1 MRGDSPI
8 TVGLSVTALSL
19 AGTIQVSAVNAEGL
33 AVLILVIKDMT
44 STIAANKLLVE
55 EGIKSRDLLLMIL
68 PPVIVSKLQ
77 NGEQNISFT
86 VKSASIMFVDIV
98 SFTPWCGSH
107 AASYI
112 MSTLN
117 RMFLEFDRIL
127 KNYDRVEKIKCIGD
141 CYMCAGGI
149 FDEVNQPTEHTKQTI
164 SFGLDIIQALQ
175 LLNHELGEHL
185 RIRVGVNTGGPIVA
199 GVLGIEKPTFDILGP
214 PICLAAMME
223 HHGVPMMVHIPQH
236 CYELVFGTYFRISE
250 RGDVLVK
257 EKVYHTYVVSGYG
270 HDDQ

>member
-1 MRGDSPI
+1 
-8 TVGLSVTALSL
+8 
-19 AGTIQVSAVNAEGL
+19 
-33 AVLILVIKDMT
+33 MT
-44 STIAANKLLVE
+44 STIASNKLLVE

-68 PPVIVSKLQ
+68 PPVIVTKLQ
-77 NGEQNISFT
+77 SGEQNISFT

-107 AASYI
+107 PASYV
-112 MSTLN
+112 MATLN

-127 KNYDRVEKIKCIGD
+127 KTYDRVDKIKCIGD

-149 FDEVNQPTEHTKQTI
+149 FDEVNQPTEHTRQTI

-175 LLNHELGEHL
+175 LLNIELGEHL

-223 HHGVPMMVHIPQH
+223 HHGVPMKVHIPQH
-236 CYELVFGTYFRISE
+236 CYELVYGPFFRISE
-250 RGDVLVK
+250 RGDVKVK

-270 HDDQ
+270 QDR